1 MELLEKSDEISRYIR
16 ECYRI
21 IHSKGHDIAKEYG
34 LTYDQYHILLVLK
47 KNIEDPP
54 SIRDLSKRFQ
64 KAQNTTSEKITR
76 LEDKGLVEKIA
87 DPQDR
92 RIMRVMI
99 KKEGLEIIENI
110 KKERT
115 ERVTY
120 RAVEDMGQERIDS
133 FLKDLEYVYNNLKE
147 EL

>member
-99 KKEGLEIIENI
+99 RKEGLEIIENI